1 MLKQDKGLEESR
13 SENNSRKRY
22 ALVRNR
28 IRIRRIGCGTP
39 AARSVG
45 VRPPPYPH
53 PPSGITGSV
62 AITDMTSEHMNFP
75 LGKSIT
81 IRNLCPSIEY
91 NNILLLGMGN

>member
-1 MLKQDKGLEESR
+1 MAHQQLDLLG
-13 SENNSRKRY
+13 Y
-22 ALVRNR
+22 A
-28 IRIRRIGCGTP
+28 TT
-39 AARSVG
+39 
-45 VRPPPYPH
+45 PPPPHPH